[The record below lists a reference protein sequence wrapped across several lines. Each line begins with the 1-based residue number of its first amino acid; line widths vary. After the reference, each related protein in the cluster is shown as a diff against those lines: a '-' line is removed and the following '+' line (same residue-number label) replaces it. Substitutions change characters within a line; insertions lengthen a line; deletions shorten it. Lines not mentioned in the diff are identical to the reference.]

1 MTVSIDTKHAIYSN
15 GEEQD
20 SQVPI
25 TFFAEESL
33 GTVKLF
39 TALPYLYDVLEM
51 GGVLIIDELEN
62 GVHLSLAKEI
72 ISLFSSEE
80 SNPNHAQLICTS
92 HQPLLLDGDYRRDQ
106 VWVATKDSVGKSSL
120 HRLSELQTPRAKVN
134 LTAQILKGAFG
145 CNPQLFFDNNT

>member
-1 MTVSIDTKHAIYSN
+1 M
-15 GEEQD
+15 
-20 SQVPI
+20 
-25 TFFAEESL
+25 
-33 GTVKLF
+33 F
-39 TALPYLYDVLEM
+39 TTLPYLYDVLEM

-62 GVHLSLAKEI
+62 GLHLSLAKEI